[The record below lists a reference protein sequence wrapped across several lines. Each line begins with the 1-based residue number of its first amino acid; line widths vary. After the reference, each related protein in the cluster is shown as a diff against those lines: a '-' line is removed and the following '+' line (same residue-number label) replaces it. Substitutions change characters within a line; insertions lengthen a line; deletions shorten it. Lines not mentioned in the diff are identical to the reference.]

1 MQSYGTDNYTVYA
14 CYDFNAPSTANSQ
27 TLVQSGTFQS
37 TNASTPNTIN
47 ISTSGTLLSFP
58 FTTSLSPVQAG
69 ALLQFSTNPSSHA
82 VLSRFGVSF
91 ISVDQA
97 CSNAEEEVPDWDW
110 DTVQNASVQK
120 WEDVL
125 ERVQVDTTKE
135 NDTVVELLYSSVR
148 FT

>member
-1 MQSYGTDNYTVYA
+1 MSVD
-14 CYDFNAPSTANSQ
+14 S
-27 TLVQSGTFQS
+27 
-37 TNASTPNTIN
+37 
-47 ISTSGTLLSFP
+47 LSFP
-58 FTTSLSPVQAG
+58 FITSPSPVQAG
-69 ALLQFSTNPSSHA
+69 ALLQFSTNSSSHA

-110 DTVQNASVQK
+110 DAVQNASLQK
-120 WEDVL
+120 WEDDL